1 MCAYQRVKNVSFSEN
16 FAYVLNGWPL
26 TFLFLVNWR
35 TSKPVISPLT
45 LLHIRTYTFH
55 CFSRSL
61 RSFKIKYGLI
71 FVQFMKS
78 INLILAILQWLETGS
93 RPCYEFDKIVVGC
106 KLFIFRCLAFSI
118 VPVHTSKR
126 VKNTK
131 LITIDF
137 WLIAV
142 MANTMRTVYF

>member
-1 MCAYQRVKNVSFSEN
+1 MAP
-16 FAYVLNGWPL
+16 YV
-26 TFLFLVNWR
+26 FVFLVNRR
-35 TSKPVISPLT
+35 TSKSVTSPLT

-55 CFSRSL
+55 CFSRCLGST
-61 RSFKIKYGLI
+61 KIKCGLI
-71 FVQFMKS
+71 FVQFMKNI

-93 RPCYEFDKIVVGC
+93 RSCYEFDKIVVGC
-106 KLFIFRCLAFSI
+106 ELFIFRCLASSI
-118 VPVHTSKR
+118 VPVHTWKR

>member
-1 MCAYQRVKNVSFSEN
+1 MAPYVS
-16 FAYVLNGWPL
+16 V
-26 TFLFLVNWR
+26 FLVNWW

-78 INLILAILQWLETGS
+78 INLILVILQWLETGS